1 MATEDGMRTRFEE
14 FVATIGA
21 IGKDIQRI
29 KSNEMQRFGLR
40 GTDVMCLYYLEREPE
55 GLPAATLARL
65 AEVDRA
71 AVSRTVSWL
80 EDGGFV
86 ETRQVVGSSRYRAP
100 IVLTDKGTRVTA
112 EVDQTIDEVMAVAS
126 AGVSAADREAMYR
139 ALRTIRTNLERIGEK
154 GGEA

>member
-1 MATEDGMRTRFEE
+1 MTTGDGMSTRFEE
-14 FVATIGA
+14 FVVTIGA
-21 IGKDIQRI
+21 IGKNIQRI

-40 GTDVMCLYYLEREPE
+40 GADVICLYYLERAPE
-55 GLPAATLARL
+55 GLPSATLARL

-86 ETRQVVGSSRYRAP
+86 ETRQVAGASRYRAP
-100 IVLTDKGTRVTA
+100 IVLTDKGACVTA
-112 EVDQTIDEVMAVAS
+112 EVNQVIDDVMEVAS
-126 AGVSAADREAMYR
+126 AGVSDADRDAMYR
-139 ALRTIRTNLERIGEK
+139 ALRTIRKNLDRIGEK